1 MTRFSGDVHRRAS
14 NVRRAIPGGPAVV
27 VPAGERPR
35 AVSKGPFKG
44 LHVEMTNEI
53 SRDAAEAAKVDMGGS
68 KPELLLNRFKHDPL
82 LERICS
88 K

>member
-1 MTRFSGDVHRRAS
+1 
-14 NVRRAIPGGPAVV
+14 
-27 VPAGERPR
+27 
-35 AVSKGPFKG
+35 
-44 LHVEMTNEI
+44 MTNEI